1 MAYFAGRMLGTLIM
15 TPAQFKAIRERAGL
29 TQGQLARVLR
39 LSDSRTI
46 RRYEDGSRTV
56 SGPASI
62 LMEMLGEGI
71 LPMRYLNP

>member
-1 MAYFAGRMLGTLIM
+1 MNSTQEPNV
-15 TPAQFKAIRERAGL
+15 TPTEFKAIRERVGL

-56 SGPASI
+56 SGPVSL
-62 LMEMLGEGI
+62 LMELFSQQGF
-71 LPMRYLNP
+71 PSAQK

>member
-1 MAYFAGRMLGTLIM
+1 MNSTQEPNV
-15 TPAQFKAIRERAGL
+15 TPAQFKSIREKADL

-56 SGPASI
+56 SGPVAI

-71 LPMRYLNP
+71 LPIRHLNP